1 MAGVEE
7 WYEGEKSRLQSE
19 KKRIGLQK
27 DLADEQSSSW
37 YLGKNVMKMFGG

>member
-37 YLGKNVMKMFGG
+37 YLGKNIGKFI